1 MMPTEKRTKKIAL
14 CALFVA
20 LHIVGGFVRIP
31 APLAPITLQLQIALL
46 AGILLGGKWGSLSV
60 LFYLALGLMGL
71 PVFASG
77 GGIAYVLQPTFGY
90 LIGLAVSAFLSG
102 KIVRSGVITYPRI
115 AVALSVGVAI
125 AYAIGLFYAACIL
138 TLYLNQTIYL
148 WEFLLGYLLLTLPKD
163 IILTALTIPLAKRL
177 LPHVL

>member
-1 MMPTEKRTKKIAL
+1 MLAEKRTKKIAL

-31 APLAPITLQLQIALL
+31 MPFAPITVQLQIALL
-46 AGILLGGKWGSLSV
+46 AGVLLGGKWGGLSV
-60 LFYLALGLMGL
+60 LFYLALGLLGL

-90 LIGLAVSAFLSG
+90 LIGFALSAFVSG
-102 KIVRSGVITYPRI
+102 KITHSGVITYRRI
-115 AVALSVGVAI
+115 ASSLAVGVAI
-125 AYAIGLFYAACIL
+125 AYGVGLIYAACIL
-138 TLYLNQTIYL
+138 TLYLSQSLLIG
-148 WEFLLGYLLLTLPKD
+148 EFLLGYLLLTLPKD
-163 IILTALTIPLAKRL
+163 VILTALTVPLAKRL

>member
-1 MMPTEKRTKKIAL
+1 MPTEKRTTKIAL

-31 APLAPITLQLQIALL
+31 MPLAPITLQLQIALL
-46 AGILLGGKWGSLSV
+46 AGVLLGGKWGGLSV

-71 PVFASG
+71 PVFSSG

-90 LIGLAVSAFLSG
+90 LIGFALSAFLSG
-102 KIVRSGVITYPRI
+102 AITHSGVITYRRI
-115 AVALSVGVAI
+115 SVSLAVGLAVTYAVGLA
-125 AYAIGLFYAACIL
+125 YAACVL
-138 TLYLNQTIYL
+138 TLYLQQTLIL

-163 IILTALTIPLAKRL
+163 IILTALTVPLAKRL

>member
-1 MMPTEKRTKKIAL
+1 MATERRTKKLAL

-46 AGILLGGKWGSLSV
+46 AGVLLGAKWGCLSV
-60 LFYLALGLMGL
+60 VFYVALGLMGL

-77 GGIAYVLQPTFGY
+77 GGVAYVLQPTFGY
-90 LIGLAVSAFLSG
+90 LIGFALSAFVSGRIAHSGVLTYQKIVVALAVGL
-102 KIVRSGVITYPRI
+102 
-115 AVALSVGVAI
+115 AI
-125 AYAIGLFYAACIL
+125 AYVVGLIYAAMVL
-138 TLYLNQTIYL
+138 MLYLNQTLVL

-163 IILTALTIPLAKRL
+163 IILTALTVPLSKRL
-177 LPHVL
+177 FPHAL